1 MSLETW
7 KAEFYPTPAE
17 VISDPVEAI
26 EHSILKWTG
35 LLDDNLRKH
44 AVRKTWQ
51 AVQLEDV
58 SNYGKFFRVS
68 SSTCALCSLFLNSG
82 FSDDDNDE
90 HDDDNDEHDDDCPA
104 CPLVKAGYLSCLRC
118 SSDASENAFEHWAL
132 TGDAEPMLEALET
145 ALARWK
151 EQAQVKET
159 ADADNA

>member
-90 HDDDNDEHDDDCPA
+90 HDDDCLA
-104 CPLVKAGYLSCLRC
+104 CPLVKAGYNSCLC
-118 SSDASENAFEHWAL
+118 DSSNASENAFEYWAL